1 MDLVFEGGAE
11 IRFSVE
17 PPAEVHILGYYIMQ
31 MEDEE
36 GKDMLFGR
44 SLASNPDLR
53 FLVKSLKI
61 HCHPLIKQ
69 KMSQ

>member
-36 GKDMLFGR
+36 GTKLSLVFNEGR
-44 SLASNPDLR
+44 LVSASNLFSTLPPR
-53 FLVKSLKI
+53 
-61 HCHPLIKQ
+61 
-69 KMSQ
+69 